1 MLGSIMHA
9 QTVKGLV
16 SDVDGPMPQVN
27 INVKGT
33 SNFAVTDFDG
43 NYSITNVTPGAIL
56 VFSYIGYQSQ
66 EVAVGGK
73 KELNVTL
80 VADLNTLNEVVVVGY
95 TSEKKSSITGAVAT
109 LDMSELAKTKV
120 ADVGQALQ
128 GQVAGV
134 SVSAN
139 TGAPGDGLKIRI
151 RGEGTLGN
159 NEVLYVVD
167 GVATR
172 DISFLNMSDV
182 KSMTVL
188 KDAAATAIYGS
199 RSAGGVV
206 ILTTKSGAKG
216 KSNIDVEYFSGTS
229 FATNLPKMLNASQYL
244 TVMDQAWHN
253 SNNNPVNALSPYSIE
268 IGRAHV

>member
-1 MLGSIMHA
+1 MKKNFIYNLFLFGILLSGSIMHA
-9 QTVKGLV
+9 QSIKGNV
-16 SDVDGPMPQVN
+16 SDSNGPLPMVN
-27 INVKGT
+27 VVVKGT
-33 SNFAVTDFDG
+33 TVSATTDFDG
-43 NYSITNVTPGAIL
+43 NYTLANVKTDAVL
-56 VFSYIGYQSQ
+56 VFSYIGYKNREIAVNGQAVVNVKLEIDSQ
-66 EVAVGGK
+66 RLDEVI
-73 KELNVTL
+73 
-80 VADLNTLNEVVVVGY
+80 VVGY
-95 TSEKKSSITGAVAT
+95 ASQKKQSITGAVSQV
-109 LDMSELAKTKV
+109 DMGDLSKTRV
-120 ADVGQALQ
+120 AEIGQALQ

-167 GVATR
+167 GIATR

-206 ILTTKSGAKG
+206 ILTTKSGSKG
-216 KSNIDVEYFSGTS
+216 KSNIDVEYFWYQLCYQSS
-229 FATNLPKMLNASQYL
+229 
-244 TVMDQAWHN
+244 
-253 SNNNPVNALSPYSIE
+253 
-268 IGRAHV
+268 